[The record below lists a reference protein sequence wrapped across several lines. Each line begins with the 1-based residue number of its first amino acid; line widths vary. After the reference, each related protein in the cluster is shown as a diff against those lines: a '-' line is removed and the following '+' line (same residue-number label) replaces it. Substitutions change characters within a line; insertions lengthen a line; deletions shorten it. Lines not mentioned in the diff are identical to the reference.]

1 MHNCHCKALENSDL
15 SSCDRRE
22 SKIYKF
28 QGYICVCANE
38 LKSILDV
45 KQTGGDIIL
54 AQIDRLI
61 QHMYGLIVEMAF
73 HRLLVFLRLL

>member
-1 MHNCHCKALENSDL
+1 MCL
-15 SSCDRRE
+15 
-22 SKIYKF
+22 
-28 QGYICVCANE
+28 NE

-45 KQTGGDIIL
+45 KQTDGDIIL

-73 HRLLVFLRLL
+73 HHLLVFLRLL

>member
-1 MHNCHCKALENSDL
+1 MTDVKAKYVNS
-15 SSCDRRE
+15 R
-22 SKIYKF
+22 
-28 QGYICVCANE
+28 GYICVCANE

-45 KQTGGDIIL
+45 KQTDGDIIL

-61 QHMYGLIVEMAF
+61 LHMYGLIVEMAF